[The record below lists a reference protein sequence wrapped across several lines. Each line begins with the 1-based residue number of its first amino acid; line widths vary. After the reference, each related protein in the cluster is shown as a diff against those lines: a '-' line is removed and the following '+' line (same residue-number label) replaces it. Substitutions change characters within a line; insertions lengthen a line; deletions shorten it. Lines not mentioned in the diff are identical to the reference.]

1 MWDRSTQH
9 PLALPGEE
17 FQPPFDL
24 LDQGPGGDGG
34 PTELVEEVAVEV
46 TETEHGWSPTM
57 SLEDAYKLDDVR
69 EALKAGDLN
78 AAAQYEHVYELR
90 PVISA

>member
-1 MWDRSTQH
+1 
-9 PLALPGEE
+9 
-17 FQPPFDL
+17 
-24 LDQGPGGDGG
+24 
-34 PTELVEEVAVEV
+34 
-46 TETEHGWSPTM
+46 M

-78 AAAQYEHVYELR
+78 AAAQYGRVYELR